1 MNNQKD
7 QSVRRFID
15 ILLKFLNDVGYV
27 SKCSKATFLAFLD
40 VHPTFGEEETVDG
53 LIDSLLQSIKQ
64 LLVSSEEYDIW
75 IREYKL
81 FYTRNI
87 EGFNTLSKIYQDFSV
102 SNSPLFESTS
112 VDPKLMVDLLY
123 LKFELQ
129 YRVKQDIP
137 EVVIYSLKDYHS
149 LVEFFRMQEHN
160 EWVFRG
166 QADKKWK
173 LEPTILR
180 NINRDQSSIIDLK
193 VITTLYQQYG
203 LLDQYQTIFGTNV
216 VDYSFLSYM
225 QHSTS
230 YSPLIDFTK
239 DFIIASSFALNHK
252 NNINDFY
259 NVDSAIFC
267 MRLSGGE
274 TIESRIEGYKV
285 GLLSNAKSWSVD
297 DLNTIYLGMGTLYK
311 PYADITYSLSQ
322 ANDRMKYQ
330 KGVFILY
337 DHFISFPT
345 NSVPTYFNGHLVKI
359 TLHQS
364 VKKEIYDDLY
374 EQHREYRPYFLMNPY
389 QYFSE

>member
-7 QSVRRFID
+7 QSVRWFID
-15 ILLKFLNDVGYV
+15 ILLKLLDDVGYV

-40 VHPTFGEEETVDG
+40 AHPNFGSEETIDG
-53 LIDSLLQSIKQ
+53 LIDGLLQSIKQ

-75 IREYKL
+75 IKDYKIN
-81 FYTRNI
+81 YTRNI
-87 EGFNTLSKIYQDFSV
+87 EGFNSLSKIYQEYSV
-102 SNSPLFESTS
+102 SHSPLFESVA
-112 VDPKLMVDLLY
+112 VDSSLIAELLY

-137 EVVIYSLKDYHS
+137 EVVIYTLKDYHS

-180 NINRDQSSIIDLK
+180 NINREQSLIIDLK
-193 VITTLYQQYG
+193 VVEGLYSQYG
-203 LLDQYQTIFGTNV
+203 LLDQYEKIFGSKA
-216 VDYSFLSYM
+216 VDYGFLSYM

-259 NVDSAIFC
+259 NQDSAIFC
-267 MRLSGGE
+267 MRLNGGAS
-274 TIESRIEGYKV
+274 IESRIDDYKV
-285 GLLSNAKSWSVD
+285 GLLANTKTWSID
-297 DLNTIYLGMGTLYK
+297 DLNTIYDGMGTLYK
-311 PYADITYSLSQ
+311 PYADISYSLSQ

-359 TLHQS
+359 TLHHS

-374 EQHREYRPYFLMNPY
+374 EKHHEYRPYFLLNPY